1 MNYQFAEPQDKWI
14 LSTYDRT
21 PAMAVNPEGT
31 LCQSRDAAWS
41 GIRTTQGVVN
51 KGKYFYEAT
60 VSDEGLCRVGWSL
73 NEVKQAE
80 FCVVYYFSF
89 SIGVFTFCRLIWILA
104 RIVVAMVLVAPVK
117 NLITDNLMITEAP
130 MD

>member
-1 MNYQFAEPQDKWI
+1 
-14 LSTYDRT
+14 
-21 PAMAVNPEGT
+21 MAVNPEGT

-41 GIRTTQGVVN
+41 GIRATQGVVN

-80 FCVVYYFSF
+80 FFCRLVYYFSF
-89 SIGVFTFCRLIWILA
+89 TIGLFAFCRLIWILA
-104 RIVVAMVLVAPVK
+104 LIVMAMVLVAPVK
-117 NLITDNLMITEAP
+117 NPITDNLMITEPP